1 MGKEKRSGFGFIR
14 ERVGRPAVREWT
26 KVLAVAAIT
35 TPFAVG
41 QAPAAQSS
49 ATIAEAQQLVAAH
62 QLEKA
67 NQLLTEYTERNPA
80 DKTAL
85 VELGQVQLA
94 QGLNEDAQ
102 KSFAAVLRSQADSAA
117 ARDGEI
123 KAATAAALADRQ
135 AGLADYAL
143 LDLVRAREVVP
154 DSPELLLDLG
164 IQEESMRIFHDA
176 DEALT
181 KAHELA
187 PQDARILYALAHVEL
202 DEQKMPEAEANLR
215 AYVKVRPDDATA
227 HYGLGKLLHMLLR
240 YDEAKAE
247 LQRSIAL
254 QLRQSASY
262 YELGEIFLEQDQ
274 DSDAKN
280 EFQTTLSFAP
290 HHGGAL
296 TGMGILAFRAKDY
309 PDAEQYLKDAVLY
322 ASDYPKAHHYYA
334 LVLARLGRQ
343 DEAKR
348 EAELA
353 TSLDEQQTKTARG
366 NFLTVIH

>member
-1 MGKEKRSGFGFIR
+1 MRQRHKGAAM
-14 ERVGRPAVREWT
+14 RVWI
-26 KVLAVAAIT
+26 KVVVGAAIVAHFAAGQT
-35 TPFAVG
+35 T
-41 QAPAAQSS
+41 AAQSS
-49 ATIAEAQQLVAAH
+49 AVIAEARQMVAAH

-67 NQLLTEYTERNPA
+67 NELLTDYTQRNPA
-80 DKTAL
+80 DKAAL

-94 QGLNEDAQ
+94 QGLSEDAL
-102 KSFAAVLRSQADSAA
+102 KSFEAVLRSLPDSVP

-123 KAATAAALADRQ
+123 KAARAAALTDRQ
-135 AGLADYAL
+135 AGLQDYAL

-164 IQEESMRIFHDA
+164 IQEESMRIFRDA

-181 KAHELA
+181 KARELA

-202 DEQKMPEAEANLR
+202 DEQKMPEAETNLR
-215 AYVKVRPDDATA
+215 AYLKVRTEDATA
-227 HYGLGKLLHMLLR
+227 HYGLGKLLHMLMR

-247 LQRSIAL
+247 LQQSIAL
-254 QLRQSASY
+254 QPRQSASY
-262 YELGEIFLEQDQ
+262 YELGEISLEQNQ
-274 DSDAKN
+274 NSDAKSQ
-280 EFQTTLSFAP
+280 FQTALSFAP

-309 PDAEQYLKDAVLY
+309 PAAEQYLKDAVLY

-334 LVLARLGRQ
+334 LVLARLGRE

-353 TSLDEQQTKTARG
+353 TSLDEQQTKTFRG